1 MSYGLRM
8 AEIHCSF
15 SNASYA
21 SAQKGLAL
29 LFCSREVL
37 FEPDEWVLF
46 IQIHGHLTAN
56 LKWLKDSRAFDRY
69 VSFQRPPN
77 SILDHVLR
85 LPESPTFREKSGS
98 DYRQYCI
105 FTTAK
110 IPVSPVSLY
119 EKGLL
124 VEFDF
129 PVHMLPSYRGR
140 CAHISYYLTVT
151 MQHST
156 VGSTKRLH
164 FPLHVNSSGCP
175 QDEVY
180 YVKSGGILAFSP
192 DTISAETFY
201 DTSTLHII
209 STEHDHSLESQ
220 SSHSTTSPPATTISA
235 ATFKVRDE
243 GLICNVSVP
252 SLRFLIGKSTCIA
265 VDFTDQEQDCY
276 AIKASI
282 LQTEVQIIAKGH
294 GPSYTSQVCKECAP
308 LCRFHLMVLHI
319 LYRTKWYGQVIT
331 FLTQQNSFKS

>member
-1 MSYGLRM
+1 M

-15 SNASYA
+15 SNASYV

-69 VSFQRPPN
+69 ISFQRPPD
-77 SILDHVLR
+77 SVLDHVLS
-85 LPESPTFREKSGS
+85 LPESPTVREKSGS
-98 DYRQYCI
+98 DYRHYCI

-124 VEFDF
+124 VEFDL
-129 PVHMLPSYRGR
+129 PAHMLPSYRGR

-156 VGSTKRLH
+156 IGSTKKLH
-164 FPLHVNSSGCP
+164 FPLQVNSSGCP
-175 QDEVY
+175 QDDIY
-180 YVKSGGILAFSP
+180 FVKSGGLLAFSP
-192 DTISAETFY
+192 DTISPETFY

-220 SSHSTTSPPATTISA
+220 SSHSATSPPVSSITA

-243 GLICNVSVP
+243 GLICTVSVP
-252 SLRFLIGKSTCIA
+252 SLRFVIGRSTSIA
-265 VDFTDQEQDCY
+265 MDFTDQEQVCH

-282 LQTEVQIIAKGH
+282 LQTEIQSIAKGQGTSH
-294 GPSYTSQVCKECAP
+294 TSQVLK
-308 LCRFHLMVLHI
+308 
-319 LYRTKWYGQVIT
+319 KGD
-331 FLTQQNSFKS
+331 